1 MTLQVEN
8 AIGEVHKRNSS
19 IELLRIISMLMIL
32 FHHFLVHNVTD
43 YTLIKFG
50 VVRFFL
56 QLFLESGGKIGVV
69 IFFTISCW
77 FFLDKSQTM
86 RGCALRI
93 WKLEKEV
100 LFYSLFLSL
109 CFFLFDRQDI
119 SLSLVGRCFM
129 PLIWSVWWYPTA
141 YAMFLCFL
149 PFIDRGLKG
158 MGRNCH
164 IALCCVLLFIYA
176 GISLL
181 PSSQMVDG
189 VFSFIYIYIL
199 VSAYKWYLE
208 DIIQPSPIK
217 MIITG
222 YIIIAI
228 YVFCSM
234 AAYQLF
240 ELQIGVRYHNFLT
253 DEVRLPCLLIGFGIF
268 LIFNNMQFINAKIN
282 WLAAGSFSVY
292 LMTDFSPSQ
301 TFLWKGIFDLNTAI
315 SSVSS
320 FCIAILM
327 MLLLYLFC
335 AFIDSIRRFIFS
347 KFIDL
352 RWEQLFDKGYLFVVK
367 ILHRF
372 EVLDRL
378 PA

>member
-1 MTLQVEN
+1 
-8 AIGEVHKRNSS
+8 
-19 IELLRIISMLMIL
+19 
-32 FHHFLVHNVTD
+32 
-43 YTLIKFG
+43 
-50 VVRFFL
+50 
-56 QLFLESGGKIGVV
+56 
-69 IFFTISCW
+69 
-77 FFLDKSQTM
+77 
-86 RGCALRI
+86 
-93 WKLEKEV
+93 
-100 LFYSLFLSL
+100 
-109 CFFLFDRQDI
+109 
-119 SLSLVGRCFM
+119 
-129 PLIWSVWWYPTA
+129 
-141 YAMFLCFL
+141 
-149 PFIDRGLKG
+149 
-158 MGRNCH
+158 
-164 IALCCVLLFIYA
+164 
-176 GISLL
+176 
-181 PSSQMVDG
+181 
-189 VFSFIYIYIL
+189 
-199 VSAYKWYLE
+199 
-208 DIIQPSPIK
+208 
-217 MIITG
+217 
-222 YIIIAI
+222 
-228 YVFCSM
+228 M

-352 RWEQLFDKGYLFVVK
+352 KWEQLFNKGYLFVVK